1 MIVFRAIATAIA
13 GGVIGA
19 ALLWVFQGNS
29 LRLVP
34 GQMSYAELSAVM
46 LSAVSVL
53 VTILGVIV
61 AIIAIWGYAHFKGIA
76 ETSAK
81 SQVSDEIEHGTLKQ
95 HLESSVTSFMQREFG
110 DTGKLRALLEERVDQ
125 IIIAGPG
132 QRAKE
137 EAEKEQEVDVEL

>member
-1 MIVFRAIATAIA
+1 MTILRTIATAVA
-13 GGVIGA
+13 GSVIGA
-19 ALLWVFQGNS
+19 ALLWLFQGNS

-34 GQMSYAELSAVM
+34 EEMSYADLSAVM

-61 AIIAIWGYAHFKGIA
+61 AIVAIWGYSHFKGIA

-81 SQVSDEIEHGTLKQ
+81 SQVSNEIENGALKH
-95 HLESSVTSFMQREFG
+95 HLENSVTSFMQREFG
-110 DTGKLRALLEERVDQ
+110 DAGKLRALLEERVDQ

-137 EAEKEQEVDVEL
+137 EAEKEGEVDVEL

>member
-1 MIVFRAIATAIA
+1 MAIVRTAAAASA
-13 GGVIGA
+13 GSVIGA

-34 GQMSYAELSAVM
+34 EQMSYADLAAVM

-61 AIIAIWGYAHFKGIA
+61 AIVAIWGYSHFKGIA
-76 ETSAK
+76 ENSAK
-81 SQVSDEIEHGTLKQ
+81 SQVSNELEKGTLKQ
-95 HLESSVTSFMQREFG
+95 HLENSVTSFMQREFG
-110 DTGKLRALLEERVDQ
+110 DSGKLRTLLEERVDQ

-132 QRAKE
+132 QRARE
-137 EAEKEQEVDVEL
+137 ESKQELDDDVEI